1 MLLSLL
7 ILLVLTISCSKDD
20 SASSTDSKIDNLKI
34 VAKATYSGGGSRGAR
49 QNSVVTI
56 SEFKIN
62 LKEIEFKLDDNYY
75 GNDDNGNDD
84 NGNDDNGN
92 DDNGNDDNGND
103 DNGNDDNGNDD
114 NGNHHSDD
122 HDSNHDGYYGDEEEI
137 ELRGPFEIDLLSGQT
152 TITSLNLPNGSYEEV
167 EFKMN
172 RNRDTSSTMYN
183 KSIQIQGTIDGVPF
197 LFWHNVEEKF
207 EIDYH
212 DLGQSLVIA
221 DNTATIVFDFNLDA
235 ILASVDLSVAVDGN
249 GDGVIEI
256 SPNDPD
262 GNQNLAHLIKN
273 KIKEFTDLLDD

>member
-1 MLLSLL
+1 MKTQKMLLSLL

-49 QNSVVTI
+49 QNSIVTI

-62 LKEIEFKLDDNYY
+62 LKEIEFKLDDNFY
-75 GNDDNGNDD
+75 
-84 NGNDDNGN
+84 
-92 DDNGNDDNGND
+92 
-103 DNGNDDNGNDD
+103 GNDDNGNDD

-207 EIDYH
+207 EIDYN

-221 DNTATIVFDFNLDA
+221 DNTVTIVFDFNLDT
-235 ILASVDLSVAVDGN
+235 ILANVDLSVAVDGN
-249 GDGVIEI
+249 GDGIIEI
-256 SPNDPD
+256 SPTDSD

-273 KIKEFTDLLDD
+273 KIKEFTDLLND

>member
-1 MLLSLL
+1 MKTQKMLLSLL

-75 GNDDNGNDD
+75 
-84 NGNDDNGN
+84 
-92 DDNGNDDNGND
+92 GNDDNGND

-256 SPNDPD
+256 NPNDPD